1 MTIPLIPQ
9 EIYLLE
15 RYSSLDYFGQMR
27 DHFAECVKAAEDALA
42 EFMRH
47 LPPDYRSRPL
57 HQQPDA
63 VWGERVIPN
72 MQWALKTLNGAYINL
87 SHGDLWGLGCAGNV
101 ETTFASINRD
111 YDIYWMAQPYQDR
124 YIAALRASWKMAFNI
139 SITEQGS
146 WDFGDL
152 SFAYHEPS
160 RGPLNPPAS
169 WPVYRINEA
178 VQVRTGQKVPK
189 TGIYLPAH
197 GPAAAALLIEGQKAI
212 QAEVCTNAEDLLRD
226 PDGTMPQSRREPTVW
241 TLVER
246 VADEGGDNPMPA
258 TGEAALRL
266 KCEAGQPC
274 PRTGWW
280 FTPAKANSRRHFQ
293 AGQLMPDLHADW
305 GDTIWQ
311 WDPHQGDG
319 DQRAG

>member
-27 DHFAECVKAAEDALA
+27 DHFAECVKAAEEALA

-47 LPPDYRSRPL
+47 IPPDYRSRPL

-101 ETTFASINRD
+101 VTTFASINRD
-111 YDIYWMAQPYQDR
+111 YHIEWMAKTYQDR
-124 YIAALRASWKMAFNI
+124 YDRAETQASKMASNI
-139 SITEQGS
+139 SHTEQGS
-146 WDFGDL
+146 WSYGTL
-152 SFAYHEPS
+152 SFAYYEPS
-160 RGPLNPPAS
+160 RGSLNPPAS
-169 WPVYRINEA
+169 WPVYRLNEA
-178 VQVRTGQKVPK
+178 VRVRSGEKVPK
-189 TGIYLPAH
+189 TGIYLPAT

-212 QAEVCTNAEDLLRD
+212 EAKVCINAEDLLRD
-226 PDGTMPQSRREPTVW
+226 PDDTMPQSRREPTVW

-246 VADEGGDNPMPA
+246 VADEGGSNWLP
-258 TGEAALRL
+258 EAGTSALRL
-266 KCEAGQPC
+266 RCEAGQPC
-274 PRTGWW
+274 PREGWW
-280 FTPAKANSRRHFQ
+280 FTPAKANSRRHFK
-293 AGQLMPDLHADW
+293 AGEVMPDFKSDYGA
-305 GDTIWQ
+305 TIWQ
-311 WDPHQGDG
+311 WDGEE
-319 DQRAG
+319 

>member
-101 ETTFASINRD
+101 ETTFVSINRD
-111 YDIYWMAQPYQDR
+111 YDIYWMPQPYQSR
-124 YIAALRASWKMAFNI
+124 YDEAQILASEMASNI
-139 SITEQGS
+139 SHTEQGS
-146 WDFGDL
+146 WSYGTL

-169 WPVYRINEA
+169 WPVYRINPA
-178 VQVRTGQKVPK
+178 LQVRSGEKVPR
-189 TGIYLPAH
+189 TGIYLPAE
-197 GPAAAALLIEGQKAI
+197 GPAAAALLIEGQRAI
-212 QAEVCTNAEDLLRD
+212 EAKVCTNAEDLLRD

>member
-27 DHFAECVKAAEDALA
+27 DHFAQCVKAAEDALA

-72 MQWALKTLNGAYINL
+72 MQWALAGLNDGYIRI
-87 SHGDLWGLGCAGNV
+87 SHGDLDGLGFAGNV
-101 ETTFASINRD
+101 KTTFASISRD
-111 YDIYWMAQPYQDR
+111 YHIDWMPQPYQSR
-124 YIAALRASWKMAFNI
+124 YDEAQILASEMASNI
-139 SITEQGS
+139 SHTEQGS
-146 WDFGDL
+146 WSYGTL
-152 SFAYHEPS
+152 SFRYREDA

-197 GPAAAALLIEGQKAI
+197 GPAAAALLIEGQKTI
-212 QAEVCTNAEDLLRD
+212 EAEVCTNAEDLLRD
-226 PDGTMPQSRREPTVW
+226 PKRSRPQSRREATVW

-266 KCEAGQPC
+266 ECEAGQPC
-274 PRTGWW
+274 PRMG
-280 FTPAKANSRRHFQ
+280 
-293 AGQLMPDLHADW
+293 
-305 GDTIWQ
+305 
-311 WDPHQGDG
+311 
-319 DQRAG
+319 

>member
-27 DHFAECVKAAEDALA
+27 DHFAQCVKAAEDALA

-72 MQWALKTLNGAYINL
+72 MQWALAGLNDGYIRI
-87 SHGDLWGLGCAGNV
+87 SHGDLDGLGFAGNV
-101 ETTFASINRD
+101 KTTFASINRD
-111 YDIYWMAQPYQDR
+111 YHIDWMPQPYQSR
-124 YIAALRASWKMAFNI
+124 YDEAQILASEMASNI
-139 SITEQGS
+139 SHTEQGS
-146 WDFGDL
+146 WSYGTL

-212 QAEVCTNAEDLLRD
+212 EAEVCTNAEDLLRD
-226 PDGTMPQSRREPTVW
+226 PKRSRPQSRREPTVW

-266 KCEAGQPC
+266 ECEAGQPC
-274 PRTGWW
+274 PRMG
-280 FTPAKANSRRHFQ
+280 
-293 AGQLMPDLHADW
+293 
-305 GDTIWQ
+305 
-311 WDPHQGDG
+311 
-319 DQRAG
+319 

>member
-47 LPPDYRSRPL
+47 IPPDYRSRPP

-72 MQWALKTLNGAYINL
+72 MQWALKTLNGAYINM

-111 YDIYWMAQPYQDR
+111 YPIDWMAQPFQER
-124 YIAALRASWKMAFNI
+124 YTKAVSAAWETSSNI
-139 SITEQGS
+139 FHTEQGN
-146 WDFGDL
+146 WTMGEL

-169 WPVYRINEA
+169 WPVYRLNEA
-178 VQVRTGQKVPK
+178 IRVRTGDKVPK
-189 TGIYLPAH
+189 TGIYLPAA

-212 QAEVCTNAEDLLRD
+212 EAKVCTNAEDMLSD
-226 PDGTMPQSRREPTVW
+226 PDDTMPQSRREPTVW

-246 VADEGGDNPMPA
+246 VADEGGSNWLP
-258 TGEAALRL
+258 EAGKSALRL
-266 KCEAGQPC
+266 RCEAGQPC
-274 PRTGWW
+274 PREGWW
-280 FTPAKANSRRHFQ
+280 FTPAKAHSRRHFK
-293 AGQLMPDLHADW
+293 AGEVMPDFKSDYGA
-305 GDTIWQ
+305 TIWQ
-311 WDPHQGDG
+311 WDGQE
-319 DQRAG
+319 